1 MSSKTHMLEA
11 WCPHWQY
18 RKVAVLFHYYDKV
31 PEESNFGKHL
41 LWLMYN
47 PPFRR
52 KNDGKNGSS
61 CGSRNVKQLVTLS
74 PQSGMNAGTQLTF
87 SFFSFYSICPPHP
100 PPHHSKGWCHPYSEW
115 SSFLSSIYL
124 ETSLQIHPK
133 VWLLGHS
140 KSYQVDHKPYP
151 AVKKQP
157 SRSLGQQQC
166 TLDGDSGALVFCSDK
181 ELRAAFRPT
190 WLPHPK

>member
-1 MSSKTHMLEA
+1 MLEA

-18 RKVAVLFHYYDKV
+18 WKVAVLFCYYDKV
-31 PEESNFGKHL
+31 PEESNFSRHL

-100 PPHHSKGWCHPYSEW
+100 HPTTPRDDAIHIQSDLLSSAQFLWKHPYKYIQRYGSW
-115 SSFLSSIYL
+115 VILNPIKLTTNLTQHLRSN
-124 ETSLQIHPK
+124 
-133 VWLLGHS
+133 
-140 KSYQVDHKPYP
+140 P
-151 AVKKQP
+151 AG
-157 SRSLGQQQC
+157 L
-166 TLDGDSGALVFCSDK
+166 
-181 ELRAAFRPT
+181 
-190 WLPHPK
+190 